1 MSQPVEEIFG
11 RREPIHVVYGG
22 AQLFT
27 AETFSKVR
35 KLALKAIED
44 YAPTAAEFERCLE
57 LDPKLGIFDRVVQKL
72 KTNAVE
78 DYRID
83 FEDGYGSRPDA
94 EEDKDAARAAQELA
108 KAVKANALPPFFGIR
123 VKSLSPECK
132 TRSLRTLDLFIS
144 TLNRELSGKIPSGFL
159 ITLPKVTTASEAAFF
174 AGELAKLEKKLGI
187 ASGTLRFEAMVET
200 PQLLM
205 SRQGVCE
212 LPLLIKASEGR
223 LEAAHFGAYD
233 YTAACGVAA
242 SHQTLG
248 HPACDFARQ
257 MMKLAFSG
265 TTVRLSDGATN
276 VMPIGPHRSK
286 DGAPLSPAQL
296 EENRATVHRAW
307 RLSFQDVSRSL
318 MQGFYQGWDLHPAQ
332 VPVRYAAVYT
342 FFRQSHAS
350 ATARLKSFLEKAA
363 QASLSGNV
371 FDDAASGQGLLNF
384 FLQGLYCGA
393 FSEKEALSAGLTLEE
408 LKEKSFLKIAQSR
421 EAAKTRA

>member
-1 MSQPVEEIFG
+1 MTKAVNEIVA

-27 AETFSKVR
+27 AETFLKVG

-44 YAPTAAEFERCLE
+44 YAPTAAEFEHCLE

-94 EEDKDAARAAQELA
+94 EEDKDATRAAQELA

-132 TRSLRTLDLFIS
+132 VRSLKTLDLFIS
-144 TLNRELSGKIPSGFL
+144 TLSRELSGKIPAGFL
-159 ITLPKVTTASEAAFF
+159 ITLPKVTAASEAAFF
-174 AGELAKLEKKLGI
+174 AGELARLEKKLGI
-187 ASGTLRFEAMVET
+187 APGTLRFEAMVET

-212 LPLLIKASEGR
+212 LPLLIEASADR

-248 HPACDFARQ
+248 HPSCDFARQ

-265 TTVRLSDGATN
+265 TNVRLSDGATN
-276 VMPIGPHRSK
+276 VMPIGPHRAK
-286 DGAPLSPAQL
+286 DGAPLTPAQM

-307 RLSFQDVSRSL
+307 RQSFQDVSRSL

-332 VPVRYAAVYT
+332 VPVRYAAVYA
-342 FFRQSHAS
+342 FFRQSHAP

-408 LKEKSFLKIAQSR
+408 LKEKSFLKIAQN
-421 EAAKTRA
+421 RA

>member
-1 MSQPVEEIFG
+1 MNTVST

-27 AETFSKVR
+27 AETFSKVG
-35 KLALKAIED
+35 KLALKAVED
-44 YAPTAAEFERCLE
+44 YAATAPEFEGCLD
-57 LDPKLGIFDRVVQKL
+57 LDPKLQVFDRVIQKL

-94 EEDKDAARAAQELA
+94 EEDKDAVRAAQELA
-108 KAVKANALPPFFGIR
+108 KAAKSNALPPFVGVR
-123 VKSLSPECK
+123 VKSLSDECRS
-132 TRSLRTLDLFIS
+132 RSLRTLELFVTALSEALS
-144 TLNRELSGKIPSGFL
+144 TKIPPNFL
-159 ITLPKVTTASEAAFF
+159 MTLPKVTTASEATFF
-174 AGELAKLEKKLGI
+174 AAELAKLEKKLGI
-187 ASGTLRFEAMVET
+187 AAGTLRFEAMVET

-212 LPLLIKASEGR
+212 LPLLIEASQGR

-242 SHQTLG
+242 AHQTLG
-248 HPACDFARQ
+248 HPSCDFARQ

-265 TTVRLSDGATN
+265 TSVRLSDGATN

-286 DGAPLSPAQL
+286 GGAPLTPAEM
-296 EENRATVHRAW
+296 EENRAVVHRAW

-332 VPVRYAAVYT
+332 IPVRYAAVYA
-342 FFRQSHAS
+342 FFRQSHAA

-363 QASLSGNV
+363 QATLSGNV

-393 FSEKEALSAGLTLEE
+393 FSEEEALAAGLTLDE
-408 LKEKSFLKIAQSR
+408 LKEKSFLKIA
-421 EAAKTRA
+421 KNRA